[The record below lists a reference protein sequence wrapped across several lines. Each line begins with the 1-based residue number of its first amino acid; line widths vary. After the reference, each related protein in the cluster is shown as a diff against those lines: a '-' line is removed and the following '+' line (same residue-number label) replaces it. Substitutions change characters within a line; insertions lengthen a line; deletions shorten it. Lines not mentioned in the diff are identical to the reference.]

1 MCPCPSIGN
10 LCVNELFRRVPKVLN
25 DNTSTAHSSGAD
37 STEESRYEA
46 TSRELESARLRLS
59 KVQGKIRALLQ
70 EVKVLTKEKKE
81 IISEISNMMTVL
93 RPIRKV
99 PLEILQRIFLQCIF
113 IVPLEER
120 NSLDLTWAPWA
131 ITHVCSAWRKAAIS
145 YPALWSH
152 IAIRMGATTKGQLDG
167 YLATQLSRTSNHL
180 LYISLTSDKEARISG
195 AISSLRPT
203 SSRWEELTV
212 VGDSWILPVLFN
224 WSSLDLP
231 SLRFLTLTLSDP
243 ALDFEV
249 GNPAMASGGIPWFA
263 SCPRLEAVEMTL
275 SNRDF
280 FVSVPWSQLTKVA
293 LFIPL
298 HEPLAFEQSRTIMH
312 ALKQSHGLKDLFISE
327 VSLLSEWGCVRIGL
341 GDWGRVALRHAETD
355 QTYIEIPCEK
365 LHLGKEYQIQKLQV
379 LLERLRFPSLRH
391 LELPTMES
399 SDDVQFVVQI
409 LKDSKCS
416 LESLSLYNISCPD
429 GELWWLFDNLSKL
442 LKSLRFLTLPLIF
455 RFNGGVP
462 KPEQAGVQMLRM
474 VLETDYFPAL
484 EELVIKS
491 NLVSQTTP
499 FRLRVEEHRPNVKVT
514 VTAFRRRK
522 MLELDG

>member
-1 MCPCPSIGN
+1 MSN
-10 LCVNELFRRVPKVLN
+10 SWLFRRVPKVLN
-25 DNTSTAHSSGAD
+25 DNTSTHSSGAD
-37 STEESRYEA
+37 SAEESRYEA
-46 TSRELESARLRLS
+46 TGRELESARLRLS
-59 KVQGKIRALLQ
+59 EVQGKIRALHQ
-70 EVKVLTKEKKE
+70 EVKALTKEKKE
-81 IISEISNMMTVL
+81 ILSEISNMMSVL

-113 IVPLEER
+113 NVPTEER

-131 ITHVCSAWRKAAIS
+131 LTHVCSAWRKAAIS

-152 IAIRMGATTKGQLDG
+152 IAIQTSATTKGQIDG

-180 LYISLTSDKEARISG
+180 LYISLVSDKEARISG

-231 SLRFLTLTLSDP
+231 SLRYLTLTLSDP

-249 GNPAMASGGIPWFA
+249 DNPTMASGGIPWFA
-263 SCPRLEAVEMTL
+263 SCPRLEAVETTL

-280 FVSVPWSQLTKVA
+280 FVSMPWSQLTKVA

-298 HEPLAFEQSRTIMH
+298 HEPLEFEQSRTIMY
-312 ALKQSHGLKDLFISE
+312 ALKQCHGLKDLSISE
-327 VSLLSEWGCVRIGL
+327 VSLLSDWRLLKVGL
-341 GDWGRVALRHAETD
+341 GDWGRDSLRHAETD

-365 LHLGKEYQIQKLQV
+365 LYLGKEYQIQKSQV

-391 LELPTMES
+391 LELPAMES
-399 SDDVQFVVQI
+399 SGDVQFVVQI

-429 GELWWLFDNLSKL
+429 GELWWFFDNLSEL

-455 RFNGGVP
+455 RINRRVA

-474 VLETDYFPAL
+474 VLESDYFPAL
-484 EELVIKS
+484 EELVIRS
-491 NLVSQTTP
+491 NLVSQATP
-499 FRLRVEEHRPNVKVT
+499 FRTRVEEHRPNVKVT
-514 VTAFRRRK
+514 VAVPRHRK
-522 MLELDG
+522 MLEVND